1 MGNKE
6 KLLDGAL
13 ECLLDKGYART
24 TARDVASAAGVSLA
38 AIGYHFGTTD
48 ALLNAALDRALE
60 GWGATLEAALRD
72 EGDAVL
78 DPATRFVAIWTRI
91 IASVE
96 AQPALWKLQ
105 FEVVAQL
112 AVLPELHE
120 RWQHSLAQAQAG
132 LAELFDTGTDPA
144 VGALYQALLT
154 GVVVQ
159 HLVAPGRGV
168 GGAELAAALQEVAAR
183 LRTGEDAAERV

>member
-13 ECLLDKGYART
+13 ACLLDKGYART

-48 ALLNAALDRALE
+48 ALLHAALDQALE
-60 GWGATLEAALRD
+60 RWGAALETALRGAT
-72 EGDAVL
+72 EPAA
-78 DPATRFVAIWTRI
+78 DPADRFVAVWTRI
-91 IASVE
+91 IESVE

-105 FEVVAQL
+105 FEVIAQL

-120 RWQHSLAQAQAG
+120 KWQGTIAAAQEG
-132 LAELFDTGTDPA
+132 LAELFGGAPGT
-144 VGALYQALLT
+144 GALYQALLT
-154 GVVVQ
+154 GVVAQ

-168 GGAELAAALQEVAAR
+168 GGADLANALQSVATQ
-183 LRTGEDAAERV
+183 LRTGEPAGKSV

>member
-6 KLLDGAL
+6 KLLEGAL
-13 ECLLDKGYART
+13 ACLLDKGYART

-48 ALLNAALDRALE
+48 ALLNAALDQALE
-60 GWGATLEAALRD
+60 AWGATLEEALRGAAGGPD
-72 EGDAVL
+72 D
-78 DPATRFVAIWTRI
+78 DPAARFEAVWARI

-120 RWQHSLAQAQAG
+120 RWQHSLAAAQEG
-132 LAELFDTGTDPA
+132 LAALFGGSPGTGA
-144 VGALYQALLT
+144 FYQALLT

-168 GGAELAAALQEVAAR
+168 DGAQLAAAVLEVAAH
-183 LRTGEDAAERV
+183 LRGGEDVAERV

>member
-6 KLLDGAL
+6 KLLAGAL

-48 ALLNAALDRALE
+48 ALLNAALDQALE
-60 GWGATLEAALRD
+60 AWGKALEAALRD
-72 EGDAVL
+72 EGDAAL
-78 DPATRFVAIWTRI
+78 DQQARFVAIWDRI
-91 IASVE
+91 IASVQE
-96 AQPALWKLQ
+96 RPALWKLQ

-120 RWQHSLAQAQAG
+120 RWQGSLAQAQAG
-132 LAELFDTGTDPA
+132 LAELFGMGA
-144 VGALYQALLT
+144 EAGALLQAMLT

-159 HLVAPGRGV
+159 HLVAPGSSAG
-168 GGAELAAALQEVAAR
+168 GGALAQAVLEVAGR
-183 LRTGEDAAERV
+183 LRTGEKVAENV

>member
-13 ECLLDKGYART
+13 QCLLDKGYART

-48 ALLNAALDRALE
+48 ALLNAALDQALE
-60 GWGATLEAALRD
+60 AWGGALEAALVD
-72 EGDAVL
+72 DGDAL
-78 DPATRFVAIWTRI
+78 LGPAARFEAIWTRI

-120 RWQHSLAQAQAG
+120 RWQHSLAQAQEG
-132 LAELFDTGTDPA
+132 LAALFGGGPGT
-144 VGALYQALLT
+144 GALYQAMLT

-159 HLVAPGRGV
+159 HLLAPGRGID
-168 GGAELAAALQEVAAR
+168 GAGLAAALLEVADG
-183 LRTGEDAAERV
+183 LRTGEAAAKRV

>member
-1 MGNKE
+1 MIRCMGNKE

-24 TARDVASAAGVSLA
+24 TARDVAAAAGVSLA

-48 ALLNAALDRALE
+48 ALLNAALDRAME
-60 GWGATLEAALRD
+60 SWGAALEDALRD
-72 EGDAVL
+72 EGDAAL
-78 DPATRFVAIWTRI
+78 DPHARFVAIWTRI

-120 RWQHSLAQAQAG
+120 RWQHSPRGRPRRASPRSSAA
-132 LAELFDTGTDPA
+132 ARGT
-144 VGALYQALLT
+144 GALYQALLT
-154 GVVVQ
+154 GRGRA
-159 HLVAPGRGV
+159 APRRPRPRRRRRRAGCR
-168 GGAELAAALQEVAAR
+168 AAR
-183 LRTGEDAAERV
+183 GREPAPYQ

>member
-6 KLLDGAL
+6 KLLDGAI

-24 TARDVASAAGVSLA
+24 TARDVAAAAGVSLA

-48 ALLNAALDRALE
+48 ALLNAALDRAME
-60 GWGATLEAALRD
+60 SWGAALEDALRD
-72 EGDAVL
+72 EGDAAL
-78 DPATRFVAIWTRI
+78 DPHARFVAIWTRI

-120 RWQHSLAQAQAG
+120 RWQHSLAAAQEG
-132 LAELFDTGTDPA
+132 LAELFGGGPGT
-144 VGALYQALLT
+144 GALYQALLT

-168 GGAELAAALQEVAAR
+168 DGAGLAAALQQVATQIR
-183 LRTGEDAAERV
+183 ISEDAAERV

>member
-13 ECLLDKGYART
+13 QCLLDKGYART
-24 TARDVASAAGVSLA
+24 TARDVASTAGVSLA

-60 GWGATLEAALRD
+60 AWGAALEAALRD
-72 EGDAVL
+72 EGDAAL
-78 DPATRFVAIWTRI
+78 DPAARFTAIWTRI

-120 RWQHSLAQAQAG
+120 RWQHSLAQAQEG
-132 LAELFDTGTDPA
+132 LAALFGGSPGT
-144 VGALYQALLT
+144 GALYQALLT

-168 GGAELAAALQEVAAR
+168 GGAELAAALLEVAGR
-183 LRTGEDAAERV
+183 LRTGEDAAQHV

>member
-13 ECLLDKGYART
+13 QCLLDKGYART

-48 ALLNAALDRALE
+48 ALLNAALDQAMETWGTALE
-60 GWGATLEAALRD
+60 TALRD
-72 EGDAVL
+72 DGDAAL
-78 DPATRFVAIWTRI
+78 DPRTRFVAIWTRI

-120 RWQHSLAQAQAG
+120 RWQHSLTAAQEG
-132 LAELFDTGTDPA
+132 LAELFGGSPGT
-144 VGALYQALLT
+144 GALYQALLT

-168 GGAELAAALQEVAAR
+168 DGSALAAALQEVAAR
-183 LRTGEDAAERV
+183 IRTGEDAAERV

>member
-48 ALLNAALDRALE
+48 ALLNAALDRAME
-60 GWGATLEAALRD
+60 SWGAALETALRD
-72 EGDAVL
+72 EGDAAL
-78 DPATRFVAIWTRI
+78 GPHERFVAIWTRI

-120 RWQHSLAQAQAG
+120 RWQHSLTAAQEG
-132 LAELFDTGTDPA
+132 LAELFGGGPGT
-144 VGALYQALLT
+144 GALYQALLT

-168 GGAELAAALQEVAAR
+168 DGAGLAEALREVSEG
-183 LRTGEDAAERV
+183 LRTAPYR

>member
-48 ALLNAALDRALE
+48 ALLNAALDRAME
-60 GWGATLEAALRD
+60 TWGAALETALVDGGDAAL
-72 EGDAVL
+72 
-78 DPATRFVAIWTRI
+78 DPHARFVAVWTRI

-120 RWQHSLAQAQAG
+120 RWQRSLAAAQDG
-132 LAELFDTGTDPA
+132 LAGIFGGGPGA
-144 VGALYQALLT
+144 GALYQALLT
-154 GVVVQ
+154 GVVAQ

-168 GGAELAAALQEVAAR
+168 DGAGLAAALQDVAAR
-183 LRTGEDAAERV
+183 IRTGEDAAERV

>member
-13 ECLLDKGYART
+13 ECLLGKGYART

-48 ALLNAALDRALE
+48 ALLNAALDRAME
-60 GWGATLEAALRD
+60 TWGAALETALRD
-72 EGDAVL
+72 DGDAGL
-78 DPATRFVAIWTRI
+78 DPHARFVAIWTRI
-91 IASVE
+91 IASVQ

-120 RWQHSLAQAQAG
+120 RWQHSLTQAQEG
-132 LAELFDTGTDPA
+132 LAELFGGAPGT
-144 VGALYQALLT
+144 GALYQALLT

-159 HLVAPGRGV
+159 HLVAPGQGV
-168 GGAELAAALQEVAAR
+168 DGEALAQALRQVAAG
-183 LRTGEDAAERV
+183 LRTGEAADERG

>member
-13 ECLLDKGYART
+13 ACLLDKGYART

-60 GWGATLEAALRD
+60 SWGAALEAALRD

-78 DPATRFVAIWTRI
+78 GPAARFEAVWTRI

-96 AQPALWKLQ
+96 AEPALWKLQ

-112 AVLPELHE
+112 AALPELHE
-120 RWQHSLAQAQAG
+120 RWRHSLTQAQDG
-132 LAELFDTGTDPA
+132 LAELFGGGPGT
-144 VGALYQALLT
+144 GALYQALLT

-159 HLVAPGRGV
+159 HLVAPGRGA
-168 GGAELAAALQEVAAR
+168 GGAELAAAILEVAGR
-183 LRTGEDAAERV
+183 LRAGEDAAELV